1 MKNKIAILYSGFMP
15 EYLDYFID
23 ICSEKNIKIDLLF
36 FENNKIFNN
45 KINTLLMLKTKY
57 KPKNIKLLFLLEKEI
72 RNIINIEDY
81 DYILSDC
88 IGLSFGC
95 NIFHYTSLCNKIN
108 VSNNNIIKFFSHI
121 THYKK
126 LILERYQFKNS
137 PKSIFVSNTLKD
149 DYINNCNV
157 NKNKSYIIYPGF
169 NYEVKNINK
178 VKNEDFT
185 IGLVACGFSTKG
197 GYTLVKAFKILKC
210 NFKINKIKLK
220 IINPKYKKYSI
231 LAFYIKILNLSKYIE
246 FLPYQNDMSNFY
258 NSIINVSENVLIPRP
273 ETEYLVE
280 KTVKY
285 AKKFNHKINIID
297 LGTGSGC
304 IAIALKKELDSEVSA
319 IDISKDALD
328 LAKLNARKNNVDIN
342 FYDIDITKPLKNMYD
357 IIISNPPYIPKD
369 GYVAENVLKYEPHI
383 ALFAD
388 DEGIYFYKKIIKNN
402 LNKLNKN
409 GFMAF
414 EIGDN
419 EDKLLEDF
427 LKEEGITNYK
437 FATDLT
443 GRIRYLF
450 IFNE

>member
-1 MKNKIAILYSGFMP
+1 MNKP
-15 EYLDYFID
+15 EF
-23 ICSEKNIKIDLLF
+23 
-36 FENNKIFNN
+36 
-45 KINTLLMLKTKY
+45 
-57 KPKNIKLLFLLEKEI
+57 
-72 RNIINIEDY
+72 
-81 DYILSDC
+81 
-88 IGLSFGC
+88 LSFKDWELLKEK
-95 NIFHYTSLCNKIN
+95 YP
-108 VSNNNIIKFFSHI
+108 NN
-121 THYKK
+121 
-126 LILERYQFKNS
+126 LQ
-137 PKSIFVSNTLKD
+137 D
-149 DYINNCNV
+149 
-157 NKNKSYIIYPGF
+157 
-169 NYEVKNINK
+169 
-178 VKNEDFT
+178 
-185 IGLVACGFSTKG
+185 
-197 GYTLVKAFKILKC
+197 
-210 NFKINKIKLK
+210 
-220 IINPKYKKYSI
+220 I
-231 LAFYIKILNLSKYIE
+231 LAKIHAGYPVQYLIGNVY
-246 FLPYQNDMSNFY
+246 FY

-285 AKKFNHKINIID
+285 AKKRFNKKINIID

-304 IAIALKKELDSEVSA
+304 IAIALKKELNSEISA

-342 FYDIDITKPLKNMYD
+342 FYNIDITKPLKNMYD

-388 DEGIYFYKKIIKNN
+388 DEGNYFYKQIIKNN

-419 EDKLLEDF
+419 EDKLLEEF

>member
-1 MKNKIAILYSGFMP
+1 MNKPEFLSFKDWELLKNKY
-15 EYLDYFID
+15 
-23 ICSEKNIKIDLLF
+23 
-36 FENNKIFNN
+36 
-45 KINTLLMLKTKY
+45 
-57 KPKNIKLLFLLEKEI
+57 PKNIEE
-72 RNIINIEDY
+72 
-81 DYILSDC
+81 
-88 IGLSFGC
+88 
-95 NIFHYTSLCNKIN
+95 
-108 VSNNNIIKFFSHI
+108 
-121 THYKK
+121 
-126 LILERYQFKNS
+126 
-137 PKSIFVSNTLKD
+137 
-149 DYINNCNV
+149 
-157 NKNKSYIIYPGF
+157 
-169 NYEVKNINK
+169 
-178 VKNEDFT
+178 
-185 IGLVACGFSTKG
+185 
-197 GYTLVKAFKILKC
+197 
-210 NFKINKIKLK
+210 
-220 IINPKYKKYSI
+220 I
-231 LAFYIKILNLSKYIE
+231 LAKIHAGYPVQYLIGNVY
-246 FLPYQNDMSNFY
+246 FY
-258 NSIINVSENVLIPRP
+258 NSIINVSEKVLIPRP

-285 AKKFNHKINIID
+285 AKKRFNKKINIID

-328 LAKLNARKNNVDIN
+328 LAKLNARENNVDIN

-419 EDKLLEDF
+419 EDKLLEEF

>member
-1 MKNKIAILYSGFMP
+1 MNKP
-15 EYLDYFID
+15 EF
-23 ICSEKNIKIDLLF
+23 
-36 FENNKIFNN
+36 
-45 KINTLLMLKTKY
+45 
-57 KPKNIKLLFLLEKEI
+57 
-72 RNIINIEDY
+72 
-81 DYILSDC
+81 
-88 IGLSFGC
+88 LSFKDWELLKEK
-95 NIFHYTSLCNKIN
+95 YP
-108 VSNNNIIKFFSHI
+108 NN
-121 THYKK
+121 
-126 LILERYQFKNS
+126 LQ
-137 PKSIFVSNTLKD
+137 D
-149 DYINNCNV
+149 
-157 NKNKSYIIYPGF
+157 
-169 NYEVKNINK
+169 
-178 VKNEDFT
+178 
-185 IGLVACGFSTKG
+185 
-197 GYTLVKAFKILKC
+197 
-210 NFKINKIKLK
+210 
-220 IINPKYKKYSI
+220 I
-231 LAFYIKILNLSKYIE
+231 LAKIHAGYPVQYLIGNVY
-246 FLPYQNDMSNFY
+246 FY

-285 AKKFNHKINIID
+285 AKKRFNKKINIID

-304 IAIALKKELDSEVSA
+304 IAIALKKELDSEITA
-319 IDISKDALD
+319 IDISPYALN
-328 LAKLNARKNNVDIN
+328 LAKCNAKENNVDIN
-342 FYDIDITKPLKNMYD
+342 FYNFDITKPLKNMYD

-388 DEGIYFYKKIIKNN
+388 EEGIYFYKQIIKNN

-419 EDKLLEDF
+419 EDKLLEEF

>member
-1 MKNKIAILYSGFMP
+1 MNKPEFLSFKDWELLKNKY
-15 EYLDYFID
+15 
-23 ICSEKNIKIDLLF
+23 
-36 FENNKIFNN
+36 
-45 KINTLLMLKTKY
+45 
-57 KPKNIKLLFLLEKEI
+57 PKNIEE
-72 RNIINIEDY
+72 
-81 DYILSDC
+81 
-88 IGLSFGC
+88 
-95 NIFHYTSLCNKIN
+95 
-108 VSNNNIIKFFSHI
+108 
-121 THYKK
+121 
-126 LILERYQFKNS
+126 
-137 PKSIFVSNTLKD
+137 
-149 DYINNCNV
+149 
-157 NKNKSYIIYPGF
+157 
-169 NYEVKNINK
+169 
-178 VKNEDFT
+178 
-185 IGLVACGFSTKG
+185 
-197 GYTLVKAFKILKC
+197 
-210 NFKINKIKLK
+210 
-220 IINPKYKKYSI
+220 I
-231 LAFYIKILNLSKYIE
+231 LAKIHAGYPVQYLIGNVY
-246 FLPYQNDMSNFY
+246 FY

-328 LAKLNARKNNVDIN
+328 LAKLNARENNVDIN
-342 FYDIDITKPLKNMYD
+342 FYESDITKPLENMYD

-388 DEGIYFYKKIIKNN
+388 DFGIYFYKKIIKNN

-419 EDKLLEDF
+419 EDKLLEEF

-443 GRIRYLF
+443 ERIRYLF

>member
-1 MKNKIAILYSGFMP
+1 MNKP
-15 EYLDYFID
+15 EFLSFKDWELLK
-23 ICSEKNIKIDLLF
+23 EK
-36 FENNKIFNN
+36 
-45 KINTLLMLKTKY
+45 Y
-57 KPKNIKLLFLLEKEI
+57 PKNIEE
-72 RNIINIEDY
+72 
-81 DYILSDC
+81 
-88 IGLSFGC
+88 
-95 NIFHYTSLCNKIN
+95 
-108 VSNNNIIKFFSHI
+108 
-121 THYKK
+121 
-126 LILERYQFKNS
+126 
-137 PKSIFVSNTLKD
+137 
-149 DYINNCNV
+149 
-157 NKNKSYIIYPGF
+157 
-169 NYEVKNINK
+169 
-178 VKNEDFT
+178 
-185 IGLVACGFSTKG
+185 
-197 GYTLVKAFKILKC
+197 
-210 NFKINKIKLK
+210 
-220 IINPKYKKYSI
+220 I
-231 LAFYIKILNLSKYIE
+231 LAKIHAGYPVQYLIGNVY
-246 FLPYQNDMSNFY
+246 FY

-328 LAKLNARKNNVDIN
+328 LAKLNARENNVDIN

-369 GYVAENVLKYEPHI
+369 GYVAENVLKYEPSL

-419 EDKLLEDF
+419 EDKLLEEF

-437 FATDLT
+437 FAIDLT

>member
-1 MKNKIAILYSGFMP
+1 MNKP
-15 EYLDYFID
+15 EF
-23 ICSEKNIKIDLLF
+23 
-36 FENNKIFNN
+36 
-45 KINTLLMLKTKY
+45 
-57 KPKNIKLLFLLEKEI
+57 
-72 RNIINIEDY
+72 
-81 DYILSDC
+81 
-88 IGLSFGC
+88 LSFKDWELLKEK
-95 NIFHYTSLCNKIN
+95 YP
-108 VSNNNIIKFFSHI
+108 NN
-121 THYKK
+121 
-126 LILERYQFKNS
+126 LQ
-137 PKSIFVSNTLKD
+137 D
-149 DYINNCNV
+149 
-157 NKNKSYIIYPGF
+157 
-169 NYEVKNINK
+169 
-178 VKNEDFT
+178 
-185 IGLVACGFSTKG
+185 
-197 GYTLVKAFKILKC
+197 
-210 NFKINKIKLK
+210 
-220 IINPKYKKYSI
+220 I
-231 LAFYIKILNLSKYIE
+231 LAKIHAGYPVQYLIGNVY
-246 FLPYQNDMSNFY
+246 FY

-285 AKKFNHKINIID
+285 AKKRFNKKINIID

-304 IAIALKKELDSEVSA
+304 IAIALKKELNSEISA

-342 FYDIDITKPLKNMYD
+342 FYNIDITKPLKNMYD

-388 DEGIYFYKKIIKNN
+388 DEGNYFYKQIIKNN

-419 EDKLLEDF
+419 EDKLLEEF

-437 FATDLT
+437 FECDLT
-443 GRIRYLF
+443 DRIRYLF

>member
-1 MKNKIAILYSGFMP
+1 MNKPEFLSFKDWELLKNKY
-15 EYLDYFID
+15 
-23 ICSEKNIKIDLLF
+23 
-36 FENNKIFNN
+36 
-45 KINTLLMLKTKY
+45 
-57 KPKNIKLLFLLEKEI
+57 PKNIEE
-72 RNIINIEDY
+72 
-81 DYILSDC
+81 
-88 IGLSFGC
+88 
-95 NIFHYTSLCNKIN
+95 
-108 VSNNNIIKFFSHI
+108 
-121 THYKK
+121 
-126 LILERYQFKNS
+126 
-137 PKSIFVSNTLKD
+137 
-149 DYINNCNV
+149 
-157 NKNKSYIIYPGF
+157 
-169 NYEVKNINK
+169 
-178 VKNEDFT
+178 
-185 IGLVACGFSTKG
+185 
-197 GYTLVKAFKILKC
+197 
-210 NFKINKIKLK
+210 
-220 IINPKYKKYSI
+220 I
-231 LAFYIKILNLSKYIE
+231 LAKITAGYPVQYLIGNVY
-246 FLPYQNDMSNFY
+246 FY

-280 KTVKY
+280 KTIDY

-328 LAKLNARKNNVDIN
+328 LAKLNARENNVDIN
-342 FYDIDITKPLKNMYD
+342 FYESDITKPLENMYD

-388 DEGIYFYKKIIKNN
+388 DFGIYFYKQIIKNN

-419 EDKLLEDF
+419 EDKLLEEF

-437 FATDLT
+437 FECDLT

>member
-1 MKNKIAILYSGFMP
+1 MNKP
-15 EYLDYFID
+15 EF
-23 ICSEKNIKIDLLF
+23 
-36 FENNKIFNN
+36 
-45 KINTLLMLKTKY
+45 
-57 KPKNIKLLFLLEKEI
+57 
-72 RNIINIEDY
+72 
-81 DYILSDC
+81 
-88 IGLSFGC
+88 LSFKDWELLKEK
-95 NIFHYTSLCNKIN
+95 YP
-108 VSNNNIIKFFSHI
+108 NN
-121 THYKK
+121 
-126 LILERYQFKNS
+126 LQ
-137 PKSIFVSNTLKD
+137 D
-149 DYINNCNV
+149 
-157 NKNKSYIIYPGF
+157 
-169 NYEVKNINK
+169 
-178 VKNEDFT
+178 
-185 IGLVACGFSTKG
+185 
-197 GYTLVKAFKILKC
+197 
-210 NFKINKIKLK
+210 
-220 IINPKYKKYSI
+220 I
-231 LAFYIKILNLSKYIE
+231 LAKIHAGYPVQYLIGNVY
-246 FLPYQNDMSNFY
+246 FY

-328 LAKLNARKNNVDIN
+328 LAKLNARENNVDIN
-342 FYDIDITKPLKNMYD
+342 FYESDITKPLENMYD

-388 DEGIYFYKKIIKNN
+388 DFGIYFYKKIIKNN

-419 EDKLLEDF
+419 EDKLLEEF

-437 FATDLT
+437 FEYDLT
-443 GRIRYLF
+443 NRIRYLF

>member
-1 MKNKIAILYSGFMP
+1 MNKP
-15 EYLDYFID
+15 EF
-23 ICSEKNIKIDLLF
+23 
-36 FENNKIFNN
+36 
-45 KINTLLMLKTKY
+45 
-57 KPKNIKLLFLLEKEI
+57 
-72 RNIINIEDY
+72 
-81 DYILSDC
+81 
-88 IGLSFGC
+88 LSFKDWELLKEK
-95 NIFHYTSLCNKIN
+95 Y
-108 VSNNNIIKFFSHI
+108 
-121 THYKK
+121 
-126 LILERYQFKNS
+126 
-137 PKSIFVSNTLKD
+137 PK
-149 DYINNCNV
+149 
-157 NKNKSYIIYPGF
+157 
-169 NYEVKNINK
+169 
-178 VKNEDFT
+178 T
-185 IGLVACGFSTKG
+185 IEEI
-197 GYTLVKAFKILKC
+197 LVK
-210 NFKINKIKLK
+210 IKSGYPVQYL
-220 IINPKYKKYSI
+220 IGNVY
-231 LAFYIKILNLSKYIE
+231 
-246 FLPYQNDMSNFY
+246 FY

-328 LAKLNARKNNVDIN
+328 LAKLNARENNVDIN
-342 FYDIDITKPLKNMYD
+342 FYESDITKPLENMYD

-388 DEGIYFYKKIIKNN
+388 DFGIYFYKKIIKNN

-419 EDKLLEDF
+419 EDKLLEEF

-443 GRIRYLF
+443 ERIRYLF

>member
-1 MKNKIAILYSGFMP
+1 MNKPEFLSFKDWELLKNKY
-15 EYLDYFID
+15 
-23 ICSEKNIKIDLLF
+23 
-36 FENNKIFNN
+36 
-45 KINTLLMLKTKY
+45 
-57 KPKNIKLLFLLEKEI
+57 PKNIEE
-72 RNIINIEDY
+72 
-81 DYILSDC
+81 
-88 IGLSFGC
+88 
-95 NIFHYTSLCNKIN
+95 
-108 VSNNNIIKFFSHI
+108 
-121 THYKK
+121 
-126 LILERYQFKNS
+126 
-137 PKSIFVSNTLKD
+137 
-149 DYINNCNV
+149 
-157 NKNKSYIIYPGF
+157 
-169 NYEVKNINK
+169 
-178 VKNEDFT
+178 
-185 IGLVACGFSTKG
+185 
-197 GYTLVKAFKILKC
+197 
-210 NFKINKIKLK
+210 
-220 IINPKYKKYSI
+220 I
-231 LAFYIKILNLSKYIE
+231 LAKIHAGYPVQYLIGNVY
-246 FLPYQNDMSNFY
+246 FY

-328 LAKLNARKNNVDIN
+328 LAKLNARENNVDIN